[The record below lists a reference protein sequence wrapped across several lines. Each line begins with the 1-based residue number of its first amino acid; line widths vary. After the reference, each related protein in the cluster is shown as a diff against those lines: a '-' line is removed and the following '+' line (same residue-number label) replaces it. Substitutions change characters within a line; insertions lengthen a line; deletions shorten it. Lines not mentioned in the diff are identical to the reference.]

1 MSNNDSQV
9 AEAIKILETGAQRQD
24 SLTDQLADAMALAR
38 AAGCHDALDLIQRA
52 LER

>member
-1 MSNNDSQV
+1 MSEGDPRV